1 MKPKSI
7 QNIETRMQG
16 LNPESLRYQVLD
28 SAKNFK
34 SSWIELGQ
42 YLSSVYRDKLFKDW
56 GYLTFEAYCAK
67 EVGIRQNTALK
78 LVKSYSFLEKEEPE
92 FLKHEAMEERKP
104 SQIPAFESV
113 NALRLAKASEKLSE
127 KDYEAL
133 REDVL
138 ESPKE
143 EGEIKKK
150 IRYIL
155 KSTAAKKGEGEDPKN
170 EALKKMFFY
179 LQNSRK
185 NMTSLSLPNKIVKK
199 IDELLELL
207 EDYGR

>member
-16 LNPESLRYQVLD
+16 LNPESLRYQVLE

-42 YLSSVYRDKLFKDW
+42 FLSSVYRDKLYKDW

-92 FLKHEAMEERKP
+92 FLKRDSLEERKP
-104 SQIPAFESV
+104 NQIPNFESV
-113 NALRLAKASEKLSE
+113 NALRLAKATEKLSE
-127 KDYEAL
+127 KQYEDL

-138 ESPKE
+138 ETPKE
-143 EGEIKKK
+143 EAEVKKK

-155 KSTAAKKGEGEDPKN
+155 KSSADKKDAAEDEPKTV
-170 EALKKMFFY
+170 LKKMFLY

-185 NMTSLSLPNKIVKK
+185 NMTSLSLPNKVVKK

-207 EDYGR
+207 EDYGK